1 MLSDDFL
8 RRLDALDLRMAQPAG
23 GGSGGLRRSKALGSG
38 VEFSDFR
45 EYAPGDDLRRVD
57 WNAFARFDR
66 LFLKLFME
74 EQEQRVHL
82 VMDGSASMA
91 FGDPSKWECGVKTLQ
106 ALCYLA
112 LRGADTVTLYLL
124 DGEGER
130 HTRPLNGRH
139 SYPEAAAFLD
149 GALPRGRASVGDLLQ
164 RLPLSPG
171 RGVTVLVS
179 DLLWE
184 DGYEKALSS
193 LRYRRQE
200 TALLQLWSREEWEPS
215 LEDAAELTDSET
227 GERLTLNLT
236 YELLRRYREKSR
248 AYVEEVRG
256 FCRKNGVGYGFAVPD
271 EAFEQRM
278 LHDLSRMGL
287 IG

>member
-8 RRLDALDLRMAQPAG
+8 RRLDALDLRMARPAG
-23 GGSGGLRRSKALGSG
+23 GGSGGLRRSRALGSG

-45 EYAPGDDLRRVD
+45 EYAPGDDLRRLD
-57 WNAFARFDR
+57 WNAYARFDR

-82 VMDGSASMA
+82 VLDGTASMG
-91 FGDPSKWECGVKTLQ
+91 FGAPSKAAWGARMLE

-112 LRGADTVTLYLL
+112 LRGSDTVTLYVL
-124 DGEGER
+124 DGGGER

-149 GALPRGRASVGDLLQ
+149 GGVPWGHASPNELLQ
-164 RLPLSPG
+164 HLPLSPG

-184 DGYEKALSS
+184 DGYEKGLRS
-193 LRYRRQE
+193 LLYRKQE
-200 TALLQLWSREEWEPS
+200 TTLLQLWSREEWEPA
-215 LEDAAELTDSET
+215 LEDAVELHDSET
-227 GERLTLNLT
+227 GENLTLNMT
-236 YELLRRYREKSR
+236 YELLKRYREKSR
-248 AYVEEVRG
+248 AYGEGVRA
-256 FCRKNGVGYGFAVPD
+256 FCQKSGIGYGFAVPGED
-271 EAFEQRM
+271 FEQRM
-278 LHDLSRMGL
+278 LHDLSRAGL